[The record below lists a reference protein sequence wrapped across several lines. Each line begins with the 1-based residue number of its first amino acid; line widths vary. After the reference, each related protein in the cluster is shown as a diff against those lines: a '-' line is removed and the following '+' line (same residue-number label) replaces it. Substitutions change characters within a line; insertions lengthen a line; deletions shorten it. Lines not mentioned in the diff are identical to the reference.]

1 MRDADLRRLAAG
13 AVRLAGRAGDEA
25 FYAAACVRSGVLG
38 LEPPGRLARIGAVL
52 VRHGM
57 IAGALGAGALR
68 HPDRVAV
75 RDDRGELTYGQLER
89 RSNALAHAWRA
100 RGLRAGDGVGL
111 LVRNHAGFLEAAF
124 AAAKC
129 GAKLVALNTAFAPP
143 QVRDVIARE
152 GVDLLVADDDLMA
165 ALDGLPLRLGAVRAW
180 AQGDDQLHWIDSLV
194 AAADPG
200 PVPRPARPPRVV
212 ILTSGTTGAPK
223 GAPRDEPRSL
233 GLIGGLLSRVPLRA
247 RETTVL
253 AVPLFHAFGFLS
265 MVMGLALG
273 STLVLRRRFDP
284 EQTLAD
290 LAANRASALI
300 VVTVMLSRILDLG
313 ADRVR
318 AQAPSTLRVIFVS
331 GSALGASLATRALSA
346 FGPVLYNMYGSTEVA
361 YATVAT
367 PRDLAAEPSTVGR
380 PVRGVTVRILDDSG
394 RPLPP
399 GRTGRIFVAN
409 SIQFEAYSDGQTKE
423 RIGALM
429 SSGDVGHLDAMGR
442 LFVDGRDDEMIVSG
456 GENVFPAEVEELLCS
471 HPAIAEA
478 AAVGVADEQ
487 FGQRLCAFVV
497 PRPGARITE
506 DEVRDHVRENLARYK
521 VPRDVVFLSEL
532 PRNATGKV
540 LKRELRAPAEA
551 S

>member
-180 AQGDDQLHWIDSLV
+180 AQGDDQLHSIDSLV

-200 PVPRPARPPRVV
+200 PVPRPARPP
-212 ILTSGTTGAPK
+212 
-223 GAPRDEPRSL
+223 
-233 GLIGGLLSRVPLRA
+233 
-247 RETTVL
+247 
-253 AVPLFHAFGFLS
+253 
-265 MVMGLALG
+265 
-273 STLVLRRRFDP
+273 
-284 EQTLAD
+284 
-290 LAANRASALI
+290 
-300 VVTVMLSRILDLG
+300 
-313 ADRVR
+313 
-318 AQAPSTLRVIFVS
+318 
-331 GSALGASLATRALSA
+331 
-346 FGPVLYNMYGSTEVA
+346 
-361 YATVAT
+361 
-367 PRDLAAEPSTVGR
+367 
-380 PVRGVTVRILDDSG
+380 
-394 RPLPP
+394 
-399 GRTGRIFVAN
+399 
-409 SIQFEAYSDGQTKE
+409 
-423 RIGALM
+423 
-429 SSGDVGHLDAMGR
+429 
-442 LFVDGRDDEMIVSG
+442 
-456 GENVFPAEVEELLCS
+456 
-471 HPAIAEA
+471 
-478 AAVGVADEQ
+478 
-487 FGQRLCAFVV
+487 
-497 PRPGARITE
+497 PGARPGPPP
-506 DEVRDHVRENLARYK
+506 A
-521 VPRDVVFLSEL
+521 P
-532 PRNATGKV
+532 P
-540 LKRELRAPAEA
+540 APAGGGPGGGGRGA
-551 S
+551 ARGGGGRAGPARRAAGRLGG